1 MFIKKLIISSPSE
14 IIREIDFC
22 SGLNLIIDDTPA
34 EDSKSTGNN
43 VGKTTV
49 LKLVDFC
56 LGAKGSIIYTDTE
69 NRKETYDVVKN
80 FLFDEEIEIKLILTE
95 NLNDSN
101 AKQLEIQR
109 NFLQRKKAVRKING
123 KTVLDKDFEDELE
136 KNIMPDKDAEKPSF
150 RQIISHNIR
159 YKDGSINN
167 TLKTLDKFTSDVE
180 YETLYL
186 YLLGCTFNE
195 GAKKQALVTKINQEK
210 NFRERLEQK
219 QTKTTYEI
227 ALDLVDDEIDVL
239 NEKKASF
246 NLNETLEEDL
256 EQLNI
261 VKYNINRTSALIS
274 KLEIRK
280 NLIEESRRDL
290 EQSISHI
297 DLQQL
302 RLLYEE
308 VTENISGVQKTFE
321 DLVAFHNNMVI
332 EKVKYISQDL
342 PELVQKLQDSQ
353 EELSLLL
360 RKEKELT
367 DEVAK
372 GDSFEEL
379 EKIIFELNEKYRI
392 KGEYE
397 SIISQLNEVEENIDT
412 LNKQIDN
419 IDNYLFS
426 GDFEILL
433 KEQVKKFNKIF
444 SNISQEL
451 YGEKYALTFKK
462 ETNKKEQQFY
472 KFNAFNANM
481 SSGKKQGEIL
491 CFDLAYLLFADE
503 EQLPCLHFLLNDKK
517 ELMHDNQLIK
527 VAEFVQNKNIQLVIS
542 ILKDKLPATILD
554 KAHIAVELSQQE
566 KLFRIE
572 IANDNLTIG

>member
-1 MFIKKLIISSPSE
+1 MKKLIISSPSE

-22 SGLNLIIDDTPA
+22 SGLNLIIDDTPV
-34 EDSKSTGNN
+34 EDTKSTGNN

-69 NRKETYDVVKN
+69 NNKETYDVVKN
-80 FLFDEEIEIKLILTE
+80 FLVDEEIEIKLILTE
-95 NLNDSN
+95 NLNDPN
-101 AKQLEIQR
+101 AKQLKIQR

-123 KTVLDKDFEDELE
+123 KAILDKDFEDELE
-136 KNIMPDKDAEKPSF
+136 KNIMPDKDAEKPTF

-159 YKDGSINN
+159 YKDDSINN

-186 YLLGCTFNE
+186 YLLGCSFNE

-210 NFRERLEQK
+210 TFRERLEKK

-227 ALDLVDDEIDVL
+227 ALDLVDDEINAL
-239 NEKKASF
+239 NGKKASF

-308 VTENISGVQKTFE
+308 AAENISGIQKTFE

-342 PELVQKLQDSQ
+342 PELIQKLKDSQ

-360 RKEKELT
+360 RQEKELT
-367 DEVAK
+367 DKVAK

-379 EKIIFELNEKYRI
+379 EKIIFELNEKYSL

-412 LNKQIDN
+412 LNEQIGN
-419 IDNYLFS
+419 IDHYLFS

-462 ETNKKEQQFY
+462 EINKKEQQFY

-542 ILKDKLPATILD
+542 ILKDKLPVAVLD

-572 IANDNLTIG
+572 NR

>member
-1 MFIKKLIISSPSE
+1 MFMKKLIISSPSE

-22 SGLNLIIDDTPA
+22 SGLNLIIDDTPV
-34 EDSKSTGNN
+34 EDTKSTGNN

-69 NRKETYDVVKN
+69 NNKETYDVVKN
-80 FLFDEEIEIKLILTE
+80 FLVDEEIEIKLILTE
-95 NLNDSN
+95 NLNDPN
-101 AKQLEIQR
+101 AKQLKIQR

-123 KTVLDKDFEDELE
+123 KAILDKDFEDELE
-136 KNIMPDKDAEKPSF
+136 KNIMPDKDAEKPTF

-159 YKDGSINN
+159 YKDDSINN

-186 YLLGCTFNE
+186 YLLGCSFNE

-210 NFRERLEQK
+210 TFRERLEKK

-227 ALDLVDDEIDVL
+227 ALDLVDDEINAL
-239 NEKKASF
+239 NGKKASF

-308 VTENISGVQKTFE
+308 AAENISGIQKTFE

-342 PELVQKLQDSQ
+342 PELIQKLKDSQ

-360 RKEKELT
+360 RQEKELT
-367 DEVAK
+367 DKVAK

-379 EKIIFELNEKYRI
+379 EKIIFELNEKYRL

-412 LNKQIDN
+412 LNEQIGN
-419 IDNYLFS
+419 IDHYLFS

-462 ETNKKEQQFY
+462 EINKKEQQFY

-527 VAEFVQNKNIQLVIS
+527 VAEFVQNENIQLVIS
-542 ILKDKLPATILD
+542 ILKDKLPVAVLD

-572 IANDNLTIG
+572 NG

>member
-1 MFIKKLIISSPSE
+1 MFIKKLVISSPSE

-22 SGLNLIIDDTPA
+22 SGLNLIIDDTPV
-34 EDSKSTGNN
+34 EDTKSTGNN

-56 LGAKGSIIYTDTE
+56 LGAKGNIIYTDTE
-69 NRKETYDVVKN
+69 NKKETFDIVKI
-80 FLFDEEIEIKLILTE
+80 FLIDEEIEIKLILTE

-109 NFLQRKKAVRKING
+109 NFLQRKRAIRKING
-123 KTVLDKDFEDELE
+123 KAVLDKDFEDELE
-136 KNIMPDKDAEKPSF
+136 KNIMPDKDVEKPTF

-159 YKDGSINN
+159 YKDDSINS

-195 GAKKQALVTKINQEK
+195 GAKKQALVTKISQEK
-210 NFRERLEQK
+210 TFRERLEKK

-227 ALDLVDDEIDVL
+227 ALDLVDDEIAAL

-246 NLNETLEEDL
+246 NLNETLEKDL
-256 EQLNI
+256 EELNI
-261 VKYNINRTSALIS
+261 VKYNINKTSALIS

-280 NLIEESRRDL
+280 NLIEESRKDL

-302 RLLYEE
+302 RLIYEE
-308 VTENISGVQKTFE
+308 VTENISGIQKTFE

-342 PELVQKLQDSQ
+342 PELMSKLKDSQ

-360 RKEKELT
+360 KQEKELT
-367 DEVAK
+367 DKVAK

-397 SIISQLNEVEENIDT
+397 SVISQLNEVEENIDT
-412 LNKQIDN
+412 LNEQIDN

-426 GDFEILL
+426 GDFETLL

-503 EQLPCLHFLLNDKK
+503 EGLPCLHFLLNDKK

-527 VAEFVQNKNIQLVIS
+527 VAEQSTYCSRTFTTRKIV
-542 ILKDKLPATILD
+542 
-554 KAHIAVELSQQE
+554 
-566 KLFRIE
+566 
-572 IANDNLTIG
+572 

>member
-1 MFIKKLIISSPSE
+1 MFIKKLVISSPFE
-14 IIREIDFC
+14 VIREIDFC
-22 SGLNLIIDDTPA
+22 SGLNLIIDDTPV
-34 EDSKSTGNN
+34 ENSKSTGNN

-56 LGAKGSIIYTDTE
+56 LGAKGNIIYTDTE
-69 NRKETYDVVKN
+69 NKKETYDIVKN
-80 FLFDEEIEIKLILTE
+80 FLIDEEIEIKLILTE
-95 NLNDSN
+95 NFNDPN

-109 NFLQRKKAVRKING
+109 NFLQRKRAIRKING
-123 KTVLDKDFEDELE
+123 KAVLDKEFEDELE
-136 KNIMPDKDAEKPSF
+136 KNIMPDKDVEKPTF

-159 YKDGSINN
+159 YKDDSINN

-210 NFRERLEQK
+210 TFRERLEKK

-227 ALDLVDDEIDVL
+227 ALDLVDDEIAAL

-246 NLNETLEEDL
+246 NLNETLEKDL
-256 EQLNI
+256 EELNI
-261 VKYNINRTSALIS
+261 VKYNINKTSALIS

-302 RLLYEE
+302 RLIYEE
-308 VTENISGVQKTFE
+308 VTENISGIQKTFE
-321 DLVAFHNNMVI
+321 DLVSFHNNMVI

-342 PELVQKLQDSQ
+342 PELMCKLKDSQ

-360 RKEKELT
+360 KQEKELT
-367 DEVAK
+367 DKVAK

-397 SIISQLNEVEENIDT
+397 SVISQLNEVEENIET
-412 LNKQIDN
+412 LNEQIDN

-426 GDFEILL
+426 GDFETLL

-503 EQLPCLHFLLNDKK
+503 EGLPCLHFLLNDKK

-527 VAEFVQNKNIQLVIS
+527 VADFIQNKNIQLVIS
-542 ILKDKLPATILD
+542 ILKDKLPKAVLD

-572 IANDNLTIG
+572 NR

>member
-1 MFIKKLIISSPSE
+1 MFMKKLIISSPSE

-22 SGLNLIIDDTPA
+22 SGLNLIIDDTPV
-34 EDSKSTGNN
+34 EDTKSTGNN

-69 NRKETYDVVKN
+69 NKKETYDVVKN
-80 FLFDEEIEIKLILTE
+80 FLVDEEIEIKLILTE
-95 NLNDSN
+95 NLNDPN

-123 KTVLDKDFEDELE
+123 KAILDKDFEDELE
-136 KNIMPDKDAEKPSF
+136 KNIMPDKDAEKPTF

-159 YKDGSINN
+159 YKDDSINN

-186 YLLGCTFNE
+186 YLLGCSFNE

-210 NFRERLEQK
+210 TFRERLEKK

-227 ALDLVDDEIDVL
+227 ALDLVDDEINAL
-239 NEKKASF
+239 NGKKASF

-274 KLEIRK
+274 KFEIRK

-308 VTENISGVQKTFE
+308 AAENISGIQKTFE

-342 PELVQKLQDSQ
+342 PELIQKLKDSQ

-360 RKEKELT
+360 RQEKELT
-367 DEVAK
+367 DKVAK

-379 EKIIFELNEKYRI
+379 EKIIFELNEKYRL

-397 SIISQLNEVEENIDT
+397 SIISQINEVEENIDT
-412 LNKQIDN
+412 LNEQIGN
-419 IDNYLFS
+419 IDHYLFS

-462 ETNKKEQQFY
+462 EINKKEQQFY

-527 VAEFVQNKNIQLVIS
+527 VAEFVQNENIQLVIS
-542 ILKDKLPATILD
+542 ILKDKLPVAVLD

-572 IANDNLTIG
+572 NR